1 MPLVSYSKV
10 ILPRRFKADT
20 ADSVI
25 ATLIMLAPLFAI
37 SAVGDILPV
46 ALQPLSLVG
55 VPGSLLYC
63 AFRDTLGNGT
73 SLGKRWLGL
82 RVIDLRTGAPC
93 PGRRV
98 WARDL
103 LDLIPILDLVDIV
116 LSCLD
121 ARGQKVMD
129 KVLGTQVIELVT

>member
-1 MPLVSYSKV
+1 
-10 ILPRRFKADT
+10 
-20 ADSVI
+20 
-25 ATLIMLAPLFAI
+25 MLAPLFAI
-37 SAVGDILPV
+37 SAVPV

-82 RVIDLRTGAPC
+82 QVIDLRTGAPC

-98 WARDL
+98 WARDSPEGATL
-103 LDLIPILDLVDIV
+103 GDAQQEGTGLGLTLAKKLVEPRGPGVDV
-116 LSCLD
+116 HLHA
-121 ARGQKVMD
+121 ARSA
-129 KVLGTQVIELVT
+129 